1 MFVFSPSAA
10 VWVLPMERRHGAE
23 ALRRVAR
30 LCQAR
35 GGGSNTALVRAKA
48 LSVARCS
55 WSQRPITHVT
65 DAQRTMVVPRLQVF
79 QQALNTLSIA
89 KGSRPKWATQPSL
102 EDRSRHKAQ
111 IPSIAGGGHDTEREG
126 ELGEPTEDGLTR
138 HPSSVLHQKE
148 ARRTRRTPNT
158 GMRGTLTPSPEC
170 FHCLWRPYQGGWM
183 SPTILST
190 SCNKNCQWLLIGNG
204 LKRARNC

>member
-10 VWVLPMERRHGAE
+10 VWVLPRERRHGAE

-30 LCQAR
+30 LCQAW
-35 GGGSNTALVRAKA
+35 GGRSNTALVRAKA
-48 LSVARCS
+48 LNVARCS

-102 EDRSRHKAQ
+102 EDRSRHNAQ
-111 IPSIAGGGHDTEREG
+111 IPTIAGGGHDTEREG
-126 ELGEPTEDGLTR
+126 ELGEPTEDGLTW
-138 HPSSVLHQKE
+138 HVQVVQALSSTKRKPGEHDGPQ
-148 ARRTRRTPNT
+148 TRE
-158 GMRGTLTPSPEC
+158 GE
-170 FHCLWRPYQGGWM
+170 
-183 SPTILST
+183 
-190 SCNKNCQWLLIGNG
+190 G
-204 LKRARNC
+204 L